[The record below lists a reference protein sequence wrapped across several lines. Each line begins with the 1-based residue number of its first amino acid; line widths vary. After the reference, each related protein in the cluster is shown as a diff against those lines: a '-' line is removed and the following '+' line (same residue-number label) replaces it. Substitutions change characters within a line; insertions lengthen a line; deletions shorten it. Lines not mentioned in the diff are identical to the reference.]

1 MQATAATLRLD
12 VPEEE
17 RANVAE
23 DEAYR
28 RFLARLS
35 HQSVVKHFDAY
46 ADVPWDDPAFA
57 LDPTDPLLE
66 LPPDDL
72 LGATAWYRS
81 LPQPVRARLGLHMI
95 ATFARIG
102 YAFESILKR
111 GLLEYASRLPAGAPE
126 FRYAYHEVI
135 EEAQHSLMFHE
146 FVQRTGLD
154 VSPPRMIRL
163 AQRQV
168 IGFGRWFPE
177 LFFLFV
183 LSGEDPIDWAQ
194 RRMLCS
200 GRRLHPLIERISR
213 IHVTEEARHMAFAR
227 HFLRRN
233 VPRLS
238 PIKRHIMRMRTPV
251 VLRIASAFMM
261 KPSPQLVRAYSI
273 PEQVMREAYGPG
285 TPYRQMVLDAL
296 RKPRELC
303 WELGILN
310 QRWAPWWKALGIYAP
325 SVTSNQ

>member
-1 MQATAATLRLD
+1 MQGVATNLTLE

-17 RANVAE
+17 RQDVTE
-23 DEAYR
+23 DLAYN

-46 ADVPWDDPAFA
+46 ADVPWDTPEFA
-57 LDPTDPLLE
+57 LDPADPLLE
-66 LPPDDL
+66 LGPDDP
-72 LGATAWYRS
+72 LGVTSWYQGQ
-81 LPQPVRARLGLHMI
+81 PQPTRARIGLHMI

-102 YAFESILKR
+102 YSFESILKR
-111 GLLEYASRLPAGAPE
+111 GLLDYAARLPADAPE

-154 VSPPRMIRL
+154 VRPPKILGL
-163 AQRQV
+163 AQRQI
-168 IGFGRWFPE
+168 IGFGRRFPE
-177 LFFLFV
+177 LLFMFV
-183 LSGEDPIDWAQ
+183 LSGEDPIDWVQ
-194 RRMLCS
+194 RRMLSS

-233 VPRLS
+233 VPKLGAL
-238 PIKRHIMRMRTPV
+238 KRFIMRVRTPV
-251 VLRIASAFMM
+251 VLRVASAFMM
-261 KPSPQLVRAYSI
+261 KPSPQIVRQYKI
-273 PEQVMREAYGPG
+273 PPRVMREAYGPG
-285 TPYRQMVLDAL
+285 TSYRQMVLEAL

-303 WELGILN
+303 WELGVLN
-310 QRWAPWWKALGIYAP
+310 RRWAPWWKVLGILD
-325 SVTSNQ
+325 